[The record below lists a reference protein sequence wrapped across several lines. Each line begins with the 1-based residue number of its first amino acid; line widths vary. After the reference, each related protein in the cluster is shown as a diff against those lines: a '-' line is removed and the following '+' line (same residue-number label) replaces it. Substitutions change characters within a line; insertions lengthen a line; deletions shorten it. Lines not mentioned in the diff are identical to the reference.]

1 MDNRMQTVIRTKK
14 LGVLIRDA
22 RIAARRTPQETAD
35 AMGIS
40 RATLKSYE
48 EGRRAPSLPELEV
61 LVYFLKLPISHF
73 WGKEAISDDAPDTAE
88 LDLPRL
94 MPLRQRLIGAL
105 LRQERNRAN
114 MSLKDVFEG
123 TGIPTAR
130 LKAYELGERP
140 IPVPELEGILGVY
153 GTRVED
159 FFDKNGPVGKW
170 MTDQKNIQKFLDM
183 PEEMQTFLCQAV
195 NRPYLELA
203 MKLSEM
209 SKERLRA
216 VAEGLLDITL

>member
-40 RATLKSYE
+40 RVTLKSYE

-73 WGKEAISDDAPDTAE
+73 WGKEAISDDAPDTAQ

-94 MPLRQRLIGAL
+94 MPVRQRLIGAL

-114 MSLKDVFEG
+114 MSLKDVYEG

-153 GTRVED
+153 GTRVEE
-159 FFDKNGPVGKW
+159 FFDKSGPVGKW

-183 PEEMQTFLCQAV
+183 PEEMQAFLCQVV